1 METITISPIAHIHT
15 DFPGK
20 FGIPRQS
27 GLVPELEARIVF
39 EPEYRNPEAL
49 RGIREYSYLWL
60 IWGFSENKY
69 DRFHATVKPPRLGGE
84 KRGVFATR
92 SPFRPNG
99 LGLSSVRLVDV
110 EEDPNLGSVLI
121 VTGADLMDGT
131 PIYDIKP
138 YVPYADAHPDAAGSF
153 GEAHKTDRIRV
164 ICPEELLKRIP
175 ESKRDALIR
184 VLELDPRA
192 SYEKQP
198 DYVYGLAFDRFEIRF
213 TADSETLTVTDILP
227 AGTAARAKS

>member
-1 METITISPIAHIHT
+1 MSSITISPIAHIHT
-15 DFPGK
+15 DFPEK

-27 GLVPELEARIVF
+27 GLVPDLEARIWF

-69 DRFHATVKPPRLGGE
+69 DSFHATVKPPRLNGE

-110 EEDPNLGSVLI
+110 TEDPDLGPVLI
-121 VTGADLMDGT
+121 VAGADLMDGT

-164 ICPEELLKRIP
+164 VCPEELLTRVPPEKR
-175 ESKRDALIR
+175 SALIR

-192 SYEKQP
+192 SYEKKP
-198 DYVYGLAFDRFEIRF
+198 DYLYGLAFDTFDIRF
-213 TADSETLTVTDILP
+213 TASDDVLTVVDILP
-227 AGTAARAKS
+227 ADTAGRAKE